1 MRALL
6 GLLVFLAPVAAVS
19 WTVERAAR
27 PLWPEA
33 AGPSLQERI
42 DRSFSLATSRHYD
55 VLVVGNSR
63 IYRGI
68 NPDELGVAAYN
79 FAQDDDAFNQVFHKL
94 RFLEARGVRFST
106 IVMGV
111 DYFEFSFLSDRR
123 NAFYGPLLG
132 DAYLRDFAARPG
144 GGWWSTLLHPIDEQ
158 AFNNF
163 MISYFTRPASLLVSS
178 LTSRGEAA
186 RPIRY
191 VLKDNGQF
199 ILDAG
204 PQRADPIRRDAT
216 RLPIQE
222 QYFIRILEW
231 ARDRGIRMV
240 LVMPPLRQLELNGYD
255 SGVIEPFDAWL
266 TQTASRFGAVY
277 LDLSR
282 HPEFS
287 DADFSDITHLTEAAA
302 DRFSRLVGAEL
313 ARR

>member
-42 DRSFSLATSRHYD
+42 DRSFALATSRQYD

-94 RFLEARGVRFST
+94 RYLDERGVRVNT

-132 DAYLRDFAARPG
+132 DAYLGDFAAAPR
-144 GGWWSTLLHPIDEQ
+144 GGWSRVLHPIDEQ

-163 MISYFTRPASLLVSS
+163 MISYFTRPASLLVSRAV
-178 LTSRGEAA
+178 SRNEAA

-231 ARDRGIRMV
+231 ARERGIRMV

-255 SGVIEPFDAWL
+255 EGVIEPFDAWL
-266 TQTASRFGAVY
+266 AATASRHGAVY
-277 LDLSR
+277 LNLSR
-282 HPEFS
+282 HPGFS
-287 DADFSDITHLTEAAA
+287 DADFSDITHLDEAAS